1 LITPKPIPIT
11 IPTIIII
18 MTYFVPIVIALICDG
33 NTHIKQEIMVNIVS
47 KVIVKSSQLFKP
59 TKYPYHTCGII
70 GHKMVDFP
78 KFSEMQNMFKDKNTK
93 PIEKSTYN

>member
-33 NTHIKQEIMVNIVS
+33 NTHIRQEIVVNIVS
-47 KVIVKSSQLFKP
+47 KVIV
-59 TKYPYHTCGII
+59 
-70 GHKMVDFP
+70 
-78 KFSEMQNMFKDKNTK
+78 
-93 PIEKSTYN
+93 